1 MHLYDLVD
9 VEEMKW
15 LYSNGWLNETA
26 HPTEP
31 LAILNYSKRAQ
42 TSTVPWAVDS
52 LNHCRGLIYNTTDG
66 ETVARPFPKFW
77 NYGQDGAPTIPLH
90 AHVQVTD
97 KADGS
102 LGIMYR
108 APSGE
113 LAIATRGSFT
123 SEQAVHATAVLRERY
138 DNFEPDPD
146 WTMLFEIVYPEN
158 RIVLDYGDRD
168 DLVLLGGVWTHREDL
183 SILGPEGF
191 PEWKG
196 PKTEIV
202 FEGPFAGALDLQL
215 DRQNA
220 EGYVIR
226 RITNDDMVKL
236 KQEDYKTL
244 HAALFGLNQRRIYE
258 IVMAGRGLGQ
268 PGQYEGVPEFDT
280 LLSQLPDEFHDW
292 ARNQRHQI
300 LETVRKRADD
310 IFEEYGVI
318 IENIDWPFPEYA
330 PPDVHRA
337 NKKLFAEEVGKVK
350 TPYRWALFAIFNGAG
365 RDDIEDQLLHHLDKD
380 KEIDA
385 KVRPVNQPIDE
396 ED

>member
-9 VEEMKW
+9 VNETTW
-15 LYSNGWLNETA
+15 LYENGWLNETE

-31 LAILNYSKRAQ
+31 LRILNYSKRAQ
-42 TSTVPWAVDS
+42 TAVEPWSVES
-52 LNHCRGLIYNTTDG
+52 LHHCRGLIYNTTNG
-66 ETVARPFPKFW
+66 EIVARPFPKFW
-77 NYGQDGAPTIPLH
+77 NYGQAGAPMIPLD
-90 AHVQVTD
+90 ALVQVTD

-108 APSGE
+108 RPSDGE
-113 LAIATRGSFT
+113 LAIATRGSFL
-123 SEQAVHATAVLRERY
+123 SEQAVHATQTLY
-138 DNFEPDPD
+138 LKHNDFEPNPD

-158 RIVLDYGDRD
+158 RIVLDYGARD
-168 DLVLLGGVWTHREDL
+168 DVVLLGGVLTHYKDL
-183 SILGPEGF
+183 VILGPNGF

-196 PKTEIV
+196 PKTEIIY
-202 FEGPFAGALDLQL
+202 EGNFDGALALKM
-215 DRQNA
+215 DRPNS

-226 RITNDDMVKL
+226 RMIDGGMVKL
-236 KQEDYKTL
+236 KQEDYKAL

-280 LLSQLPDEFHDW
+280 LLAQLPDEFHDW

-300 LETVRKRADD
+300 LETIRKRADD
-310 IFEEYGVI
+310 IFEEYGAIVEGWSVI
-318 IENIDWPFPEYA
+318 YEVD
-330 PPDVHRA
+330 DQRSR
-337 NKKLFAEEVGKVK
+337 KKAFAAEVAKVK
-350 TPYRWALFAIFNGAG
+350 TPYAWALFAIFNGAG

-385 KVRPVNQPIDE
+385 KVRPVNQPVE
-396 ED
+396 EV